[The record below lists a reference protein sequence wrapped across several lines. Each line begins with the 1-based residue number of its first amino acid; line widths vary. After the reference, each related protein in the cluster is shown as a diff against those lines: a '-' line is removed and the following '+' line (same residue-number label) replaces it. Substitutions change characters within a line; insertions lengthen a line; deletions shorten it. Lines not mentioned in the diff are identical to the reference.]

1 MTENTKDFKLTSYK
15 YPPRHNKTL
24 AEIHHYLRAYDKA
37 QPRFKIPFC
46 KTINV
51 IELLNP
57 MVRPKFIVPGTI
69 LMLGAFISNLYT
81 LGSFINPNYILGNLT
96 ASSVIL
102 SYITFM
108 CANLGAALL
117 LPTFIVIASNRINHS
132 RAKKKAKIADGA
144 PQNVE
149 LPHIER
155 IKNRLIVQLSEDYSP
170 MINGSAEI
178 FGGLKKHITID
189 QIIAVFNHI
198 FTNDFLDLPP
208 LLDDADEF
216 ENGKNEFTKMLQ
228 NGLDYGADIGVIE
241 DPKFIQFFSFSFA
254 IGFLKREHRRENSP
268 YYFPNLDLDALVKLY
283 QDFCLKFLAYCE
295 NEYGK
300 EPTKEHVEDR
310 IFKLMDGFIANG
322 KIDLNLALPHLSI
335 PKKNKS

>member
-1 MTENTKDFKLTSYK
+1 MTEKIKDFKLTSYK
-15 YPPRHNKTL
+15 YPPRHSKTL

-37 QPRFKIPFC
+37 QPRFKIPFF
-46 KTINV
+46 KTVNV

-69 LMLGAFISNLYT
+69 LMLGVFISNLYT
-81 LGSFINPNYILGNLT
+81 IGSLINPNYILGNLT
-96 ASSVIL
+96 ASSAII
-102 SYITFM
+102 SYVTFM
-108 CANLGAALL
+108 CANIGAALL
-117 LPTFIVIASNRINHS
+117 LPTFIVITSNRINHA
-132 RAKKKAKIADGA
+132 RAKKKAGSADGNQH
-144 PQNVE
+144 PE
-149 LPHIER
+149 LPNLEKV
-155 IKNRLIVQLSEDYSP
+155 KNKLVVQLSEDYSP

-178 FGGLKKHITID
+178 FGSLKKYITVD
-189 QIIAVFNHI
+189 QIIAIFNHI
-198 FTNDFLDLPP
+198 FTNDTFDPSP

-228 NGLDYGADIGVIE
+228 NGLDYGADIGVLE
-241 DPKFIQFFSFSFA
+241 DPKFIQFFSYSFA
-254 IGFLKREHRRENSP
+254 IGFLKREHLRPNSP
-268 YYFPNLDLDALVKLY
+268 YYFSNLDLDDLFKLY

-300 EPTKEHVEDR
+300 GPSKEHVEDR
-310 IFKLMDGFIANG
+310 IFELMDGFVANG